1 MDLANAHLPSVEP
14 LPRRESRQ
22 FDAGACRRWSIRL
35 QWIAAAILGSILV
48 GCGVGHDAP
57 ACSALV
63 IVVDTLRADHLGA
76 YGYPRPTSP
85 AIDRLGGESTL
96 YRRAYST
103 SSWTLP
109 AMAALLTSRYS
120 SDLGIQGM
128 ESNLP
133 ARAELLSEILR
144 REGFAT
150 GAVVSATLLAR
161 ERGFAQGFEHF
172 DEANARGHFHVT
184 SPGVTQ
190 TALALLDRFA
200 GRRFFLLVHFF
211 DPHFAYQEHA
221 GFRFG
226 DATGYQGPVV
236 ESQRIVDLFA
246 LNAARRLGPA
256 DYQRLRDLY
265 DSEIAFTDHHVGRLL
280 EGVRQRGLLDETM
293 VILTADHGEE
303 FGDHGGLSHTYRLY
317 EELIR
322 VPLMVRIPGRRPG
335 VVEAP
340 VSLIDVAPTVLA
352 GLGVAMP
359 GTLAFEGQTL
369 PTAELG
375 EAQRRTI
382 FAETTQR
389 ISDLRAA
396 VDFPLK
402 IILDRRSSTET
413 YFDLVGDPGE
423 RLAMTRAERPEFEP
437 LARQLHAWLVAH
449 RGDSGESIELDS
461 EERAR
466 LHALGY
472 L

>member
-1 MDLANAHLPSVEP
+1 M
-14 LPRRESRQ
+14 
-22 FDAGACRRWSIRL
+22 
-35 QWIAAAILGSILV
+35 
-48 GCGVGHDAP
+48 
-57 ACSALV
+57 
-63 IVVDTLRADHLGA
+63 IVVDTLRADHLGV
-76 YGYPRPTSP
+76 YGYPSP
-85 AIDRLGGESTL
+85 VIDRLSGESTL

-133 ARAELLSEILR
+133 AQAELLSEILQ

-172 DEANARGHFHVT
+172 DEANARGHFEVT

-190 TALALLDRFA
+190 AALALLDRFA
-200 GRRFFLLVHFF
+200 GRRFFLLVHYF

-221 GFRFG
+221 RFHFG

-236 ESQRIVDLFA
+236 ENQRIVDLFA
-246 LNAARRLGPA
+246 LNAAGKLGPA
-256 DYQRLRDLY
+256 DYQRLMDLY
-265 DSEIAFTDHHVGRLL
+265 DSEIAFTDRHVGRLL

-322 VPLMVRIPGRRPG
+322 VPLVVRVPGRRAG
-335 VVEAP
+335 VVKDP

-352 GLGVAMP
+352 GLGVAAP
-359 GTLAFEGQTL
+359 KTVALEGRAL
-369 PTAELG
+369 PPAGPG
-375 EAQRRTI
+375 EAQRRMI
-382 FAETTQR
+382 VAETTQR

-423 RLAMTRAERPEFEP
+423 LRAMTRAERPELEP
-437 LARQLHAWLVAH
+437 LARRLHAWLVAH
-449 RGDSGESIELDS
+449 RGESGELIELDR